1 MTVSERPLVEV
12 SVDGPTLG
20 LAAQFVVLAALATV
34 VGLGTAGWLTGC
46 AYALVVWALLGR
58 ALRRSGRLG
67 LGAANQVTLGR
78 ATLVGGVAALAADA
92 VRGPVPVAAVVV
104 LATVALV
111 LDGVDGQVAR
121 RTGSETPLGARF
133 DMEIDAVLIL
143 VLSVVVAGSLGAWV
157 LAIGVLRY
165 AFVAAARALP
175 WLRGSLPPRFSRKV
189 VAAVQGIALVV
200 AASGLL
206 PGVLAVALVAAALA
220 SLLWSFGRDIAGLWR
235 CRPAAGPAPAG

>member
-20 LAAQFVVLAALATV
+20 LAAQFVVLAALSTV

-46 AYALVVWALLGR
+46 AYALLVWALLGR

-121 RTGSETPLGARF
+121 RTGTETPLGARF
-133 DMEIDAVLIL
+133 DMEIDAALIL
-143 VLSVVVAGSLGAWV
+143 VLSVVVAGSVGAWV

-175 WLRGSLPPRFSRKV
+175 WLRGSLPPKFSRKV

-200 AASGLL
+200 AASGVL
-206 PGVLAVALVAAALA
+206 PVVFTVALVAAALA
-220 SLLWSFGRDIAGLWR
+220 ALVWSFGRDITGLWR
-235 CRPAAGPAPAG
+235 CRAAASSAPLG

>member
-1 MTVSERPLVEV
+1 VTVSERPIVEV

-20 LAAQFVVLAALATV
+20 LAAQFVVLAALSTV

-121 RTGSETPLGARF
+121 RTGTETPLGARF

-165 AFVAAARALP
+165 AFVAAAAALP
-175 WLRGSLPPRFSRKV
+175 WLRGTLPPRFSRKA
-189 VAAVQGIALVV
+189 VAAGQGIALVV
-200 AASGLL
+200 AASGVL
-206 PGVLAVALVAAALA
+206 PGVLTGAVVASALI
-220 SLLWSFGRDIAGLWR
+220 SLLWSFGRDVRWLWR
-235 CRPAAGPAPAG
+235 CRTAGHPAPVR

>member
-20 LAAQFVVLAALATV
+20 LAAQFVVLAALSTV

-46 AYALVVWALLGR
+46 AYALGLWALLGR
-58 ALRRSGRLG
+58 ALRRSGGPG

-78 ATLVGGVAALAADA
+78 ATLVGGVAALAADT
-92 VRGPVPVAAVVV
+92 VRGPVPVAALVV
-104 LATVALV
+104 LATVALL

-121 RTGSETPLGARF
+121 RTGTETPLGARF

-165 AFVAAARALP
+165 AFVAAAWALP
-175 WLRGSLPPRFSRKV
+175 WLRGSLSPEFSRKA
-189 VAAVQGIALVV
+189 VAAGQGIALVV
-200 AASGLL
+200 AASGVLPDLL
-206 PGVLAVALVAAALA
+206 TVALVASALA
-220 SLLWSFGRDIAGLWR
+220 SLLWSFGRDIGWLWR
-235 CRPAAGPAPAG
+235 CRAAAGPAPVG